1 MTSKYEV
8 VFSRNETT
16 VYIVKV
22 EANDEKDAE
31 KKARELYDQG
41 YWNREEI
48 VYGEEQTHEINYKG
62 ELENA

>member
-1 MTSKYEV
+1 MPSKYEV

-16 VYIVKV
+16 IYIVKV
-22 EANDEKDAE
+22 EANSEKDAE
-31 KKARELYDQG
+31 KKARKLYDQG

-48 VYGEEQTHEINYKG
+48 VYGEEQTHEINYIG